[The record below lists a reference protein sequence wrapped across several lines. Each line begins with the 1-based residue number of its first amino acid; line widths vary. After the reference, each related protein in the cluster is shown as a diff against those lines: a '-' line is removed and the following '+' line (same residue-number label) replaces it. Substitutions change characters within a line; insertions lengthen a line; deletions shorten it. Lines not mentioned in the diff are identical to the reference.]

1 MPWWSWILIWIAL
14 IALSLLF
21 YLLLGIRLFRK
32 FMVTMREVGTAGEK
46 LGHLPEAGHVPGNPG
61 ASDNPND
68 PDNPD
73 DPDGDTPGVPHL
85 APGSAVFASPH
96 WMRHAYHAS
105 KASRVEARRQRRIRR
120 KAGRGQPQRLRDIEL
135 G

>member
-32 FMVTMREVGTAGEK
+32 FMVTVRELGAAGEK
-46 LGHLPEAGHVPGNPG
+46 LGHLPEARPVPGNPG
-61 ASDNPND
+61 LPGY
-68 PDNPD
+68 PD
-73 DPDGDTPGVPHL
+73 DPDGPDDGDASSPPHL
-85 APGSAVFASPH
+85 APGAAVFASPH
-96 WMRHAYHAS
+96 RMRHGYHAS

-120 KAGRGQPQRLRDIEL
+120 KAERGQPQRLRDIEL

>member
-1 MPWWSWILIWIAL
+1 MPWWTWILIWIAL
-14 IALSLLF
+14 IALSLLL

-32 FMVTMREVGTAGEK
+32 FMMTVRELGAAGEK
-46 LGHLPEAGHVPGNPG
+46 LGHLPEASPVPPNPG
-61 ASDNPND
+61 ASEAT
-68 PDNPD
+68 D
-73 DPDGDTPGVPHL
+73 DPDGDAAFPSHL
-85 APGSAVFASPH
+85 APGAAVFASPH
-96 WMRHAYHAS
+96 RMRHDYHAS

>member
-14 IALSLLF
+14 VALSLLF

-32 FMVTMREVGTAGEK
+32 FMVTVRELGAAGEK
-46 LGHLPEAGHVPGNPG
+46 LGHLPEAGPVPGNPG
-61 ASDNPND
+61 ASDNP
-68 PDNPD
+68 D
-73 DPDGDTPGVPHL
+73 DPEGGTAAVPHL
-85 APGSAVFASPH
+85 APGSAVFASPRR
-96 WMRHAYHAS
+96 MRHAYNAS

-120 KAGRGQPQRLRDIEL
+120 KAERGQPQRLRDIEL

>member
-32 FMVTMREVGTAGEK
+32 FMVTVHELGAAGEK
-46 LGHLPEAGHVPGNPG
+46 LAHLPEARPVPGNPG
-61 ASDNPND
+61 IHSYPED
-68 PDNPD
+68 PDRPD
-73 DPDGDTPGVPHL
+73 DGAASSAPHL
-85 APGSAVFASPH
+85 APGAAVFASPH
-96 WMRHAYHAS
+96 RMRHAYHAS
-105 KASRVEARRQRRIRR
+105 KAFRVEARRQRRIRR
-120 KAGRGQPQRLRDIEL
+120 KAERGQPQRLRDIEL

>member
-32 FMVTMREVGTAGEK
+32 FMVTVRELGAAGEK
-46 LGHLPEAGHVPGNPG
+46 LGHLPEASPVPGNPG
-61 ASDNPND
+61 ASDPA
-68 PDNPD
+68 DNPR
-73 DPDGDTPGVPHL
+73 GDAASRPHL
-85 APGSAVFASPH
+85 APGTAVFASPH
-96 WMRHAYHAS
+96 RMRHDYHAS
-105 KASRVEARRQRRIRR
+105 KASRAEARRQRRIRR

>member
-21 YLLLGIRLFRK
+21 YLVLGIRLFRK
-32 FMVTMREVGTAGEK
+32 FMVTVRELGAAGEK
-46 LGHLPEAGHVPGNPG
+46 LGHLPEASLVPPDAG
-61 ASDNPND
+61 ASEAT
-68 PDNPD
+68 D
-73 DPDGDTPGVPHL
+73 DPDGDAAFPRHL
-85 APGSAVFASPH
+85 AAGAAVFASPTG
-96 WMRHAYHAS
+96 MRHGYLESNAAR
-105 KASRVEARRQRRIRR
+105 AEARRQRRNRR